1 MPIVLVARMSASNSL
16 VLEGESLDTSS
27 SVQARDLAIRL
38 RDKVL
43 STSDLEE
50 FTANQDEINGLIQ
63 LAMRGIPRL
72 AGRVNV
78 TPWRLV
84 GAFSLHVPENPF
96 GEYLNFRADVLPSSE
111 GLEFAQASIGRV
123 QFSNSMALTLFRFLL
138 DFVLA
143 DQQGS
148 MFVNAIESVVMNGQE
163 VSVKFRPIPD
173 LRKRLEA
180 SKERIK
186 TVRDDLAL
194 LGDPAVVRLYYQ
206 KLCELDELHVGE
218 LPASMAWY
226 TAPVFDLAKRR
237 VQIGSNVALENRA
250 ALLALGIFMG
260 SAYVETLVGSVRTG
274 KLENCKPTPRY
285 IVLANRHDLRLHFM
299 VSAVIK
305 VISDSGMSSA
315 VGEFKELLDAEE
327 GGSGFSF
334 ADLAA
339 DMAGVKFAEQLLD
352 DSGEGMRTLIALA
365 DTYDENVFFP
375 SIAGLQEGLSKQQFE
390 IEYGNLQDPR
400 YQSVVT
406 EIEYRLASL
415 PLYTN

>member
-1 MPIVLVARMSASNSL
+1 MNTSNKRVLTWPKIVAILVILLLAMPIVLVARMSASNSL

-27 SVQARDLAIRL
+27 SVQAKNLAIRL

-84 GAFSLHVPENPF
+84 GVFSLHVPENPF

-123 QFSNSMALTLFRFLL
+123 QFSNRMTLTLSRFLL
-138 DFVLA
+138 DLVLA

-186 TVRDDLAL
+186 AVRDDLAL
-194 LGDPAVVRLYYQ
+194 
-206 KLCELDELHVGE
+206 
-218 LPASMAWY
+218 
-226 TAPVFDLAKRR
+226 
-237 VQIGSNVALENRA
+237 
-250 ALLALGIFMG
+250 
-260 SAYVETLVGSVRTG
+260 
-274 KLENCKPTPRY
+274 
-285 IVLANRHDLRLHFM
+285 
-299 VSAVIK
+299 
-305 VISDSGMSSA
+305 
-315 VGEFKELLDAEE
+315 
-327 GGSGFSF
+327 
-334 ADLAA
+334 
-339 DMAGVKFAEQLLD
+339 
-352 DSGEGMRTLIALA
+352 
-365 DTYDENVFFP
+365 
-375 SIAGLQEGLSKQQFE
+375 
-390 IEYGNLQDPR
+390 
-400 YQSVVT
+400 
-406 EIEYRLASL
+406 
-415 PLYTN
+415 